1 MKHLAILLF
10 LIVGFSF
17 SLAGQTKD
25 RIWKSTTISIPVK
38 DLNKATAWYKE
49 LLEVENTIVPVPGL
63 LEFKINEN
71 TWVQLFET
79 EKVLPADHT
88 MRFEVSNIEKEHK
101 RLKQFISGMMNIEYI
116 EGVVAYFDFEDLDG
130 NRLSFYQIP

>member
-10 LIVGFSF
+10 LIVGVSF